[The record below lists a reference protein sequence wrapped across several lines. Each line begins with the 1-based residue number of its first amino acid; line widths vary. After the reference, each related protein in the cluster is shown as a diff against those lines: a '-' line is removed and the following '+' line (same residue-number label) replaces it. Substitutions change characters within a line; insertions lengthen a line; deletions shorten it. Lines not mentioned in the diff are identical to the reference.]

1 MREPLRDQGRLRH
14 ILGAIDNVLEFMEE
28 KTADDLRRDRI
39 LFYAVVKNI
48 EIIGEAAYMLSDDF
62 KTSHPGTEWKSIVA
76 MRHFLVHG
84 YYQESEE
91 EIWEVVHKDLLPLKE
106 QIRSYVTDYSL

>member
-84 YYQESEE
+84 YYQVSEE

-106 QIRSYVTDYSL
+106 QIRPYVTDYSL

>member
-48 EIIGEAAYMLSDDF
+48 EIIGEAA
-62 KTSHPGTEWKSIVA
+62 
-76 MRHFLVHG
+76 
-84 YYQESEE
+84 
-91 EIWEVVHKDLLPLKE
+91 
-106 QIRSYVTDYSL
+106 